1 MENMKNDETYVK
13 ALCVM
18 ISRGDILSIEMLNKY
33 LKHVDFNKDIRV
45 TSTELNMLLGVDT
58 SDISPKYYMGE
69 KGFNYNYTPI
79 DLILY
84 SCVCN
89 DIYYSQKY
97 KMLEDI
103 LKFDG
108 IEFSSIRKVL
118 EHSVSKG
125 DLKLFKLLNTL
136 DINYNATYDALRD
149 GTPYSILDN
158 CLSLALA
165 RLTINGKDVA
175 NNYPGEILDYFL
187 SLDSNSIDF
196 DKLKSSLIIYKVIK
210 EEDKVE
216 INDVKTLFEKIEALV
231 SNYKHRY

>member
-1 MENMKNDETYVK
+1 M
-13 ALCVM
+13 
-18 ISRGDILSIEMLNKY
+18 
-33 LKHVDFNKDIRV
+33 
-45 TSTELNMLLGVDT
+45 
-58 SDISPKYYMGE
+58 
-69 KGFNYNYTPI
+69 
-79 DLILY
+79 
-84 SCVCN
+84 
-89 DIYYSQKY
+89 
-97 KMLEDI
+97 
-103 LKFDG
+103 
-108 IEFSSIRKVL
+108 

-187 SLDSNSIDF
+187 SLDSNSIDS